1 MNKPNIDNVY
11 FDLTCDVIGDLEFS
25 EIRFRST
32 VFPGLSDAVW
42 ILMIG
47 PVVSELGGG
56 GLWIAPPPPSRAR
69 YTQTPVERGLTF
81 FFTQLPQ
88 RRCCVPPP
96 FLVGEVG
103 AMPELGQ
110 SRNSRYFENR
120 KTWMPP
126 VSDAL
131 KLKWLQLSHV
141 CYESSFGIL
150 RLWGRQERFQG
161 TCSLYYMR
169 LWSCISYSLCYRL
182 SGQFGQVIFSM
193 SLHKCAAYLKFI
205 QHVEKLWACKWKYG
219 WLG

>member
-1 MNKPNIDNVY
+1 MNTKSIVRWKLIVRCRREY
-11 FDLTCDVIGDLEFS
+11 
-25 EIRFRST
+25 
-32 VFPGLSDAVW
+32 
-42 ILMIG
+42 G
-47 PVVSELGGG
+47 PWPISF
-56 GLWIAPPPPSRAR
+56 API
-69 YTQTPVERGLTF
+69 
-81 FFTQLPQ
+81 
-88 RRCCVPPP
+88 
-96 FLVGEVG
+96 GEVG

-161 TCSLYYMR
+161 TFPLYYMR
-169 LWSCISYSLCYRL
+169 LWSCIFYSLCYRL